1 MSDPETEAAL
11 REMSRSIGGLEST
24 VKSLVSTWQSQ
35 ETNASQ
41 GRRDLHTK
49 FDALSEKVTGLTA
62 KVDTAIRDI
71 TLIKPSVQA
80 FENAK
85 EQAIG
90 AQRLGKGI
98 WAALLFLGGGSG
110 AGLTWVIA
118 NWVTIGPKPPLH

>member
-49 FDALSEKVTGLTA
+49 FDALSEKVTVMAA

-71 TLIKPSVQA
+71 TLIKPSVEA

-85 EQAIG
+85 AQAIG
-90 AQRLGKGI
+90 AQKLGKWI
-98 WAALLFLGGGSG
+98 WAALPFAGGGIG
-110 AGLTWVIA
+110 WMIA
-118 NWVTIGPKPPLH
+118 NWISITPKPPLH